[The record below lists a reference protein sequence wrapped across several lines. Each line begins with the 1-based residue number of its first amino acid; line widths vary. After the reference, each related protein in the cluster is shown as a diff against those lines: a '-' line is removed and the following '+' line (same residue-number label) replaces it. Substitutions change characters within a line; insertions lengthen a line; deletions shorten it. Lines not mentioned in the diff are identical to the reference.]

1 MGSCCGKEH
10 GYSGRVA
17 EEPSA
22 WQLATMD
29 DFYDSEVS
37 EAHDEHDLVE
47 LQRSSLQLQRQDT
60 YQNGEDSP
68 VPDGQIVSLDFNLAP
83 RRSSHKPNPNLR
95 QSSGSIAT
103 SKDTTE
109 ALVLPDIRALN
120 DLRGSGSFTISSRTP
135 SVSATSSPAV
145 SRAPSKATIDV
156 SNTTSNL
163 DKTVIVR
170 NSESVYSYTYGDTS
184 DLKTQDSAALGGVL
198 SGEDDEE
205 SSTLPFVLPPALS
218 AHAHI
223 LTPGKINTPPHIPS
237 TKASTNAISKSQ
249 MPKNDK
255 TYVKLSLDYEGSSS
269 GAYED
274 ALDSMT
280 QSSRA

>member
-47 LQRSSLQLQRQDT
+47 LQRMSLQLQRQESH
-60 YQNGEDSP
+60 QNGEDSP

-83 RRSSHKPNPNLR
+83 RRSSLKPNPNLR
-95 QSSGSIAT
+95 QSSGSIT
-103 SKDTTE
+103 SSKDTTE

-135 SVSATSSPAV
+135 SVSATSSPAI
-145 SRAPSKATIDV
+145 SRAPSKTAVDI
-156 SNTTSNL
+156 STTTANL

-170 NSESVYSYTYGDTS
+170 NSESVYSYTYGDSS
-184 DLKTQDSAALGGVL
+184 DLNTQESTTLGGVL

-205 SSTLPFVLPPALS
+205 SSTIPFVLPPALS
-218 AHAHI
+218 AHAHMFA
-223 LTPGKINTPPHIPS
+223 PGKVNTPPHAPS
-237 TKASTNAISKSQ
+237 AKTSANAINRSQ
-249 MPKNDK
+249 MPQNDK
-255 TYVKLSLDYEGSSS
+255 KYVKLSLDYDGSSS